1 MESKKKYL
9 YDAYLR
15 ILGIIIG
22 IGLFFI
28 FFYNPQLIDNNI
40 FNILLCLILF
50 IVFLATCERIVVHGY
65 IISIVALALAFV
77 VKKIVMKFFDSYSI
91 SYENINYIV
100 DYIVLSVVQI
110 PLIIENYINYKREDG
125 E

>member
-77 VKKIVMKFFDSYSI
+77 VKKIVMKFFDSYSM
-91 SYENINYIV
+91 SYENINYSLC
-100 DYIVLSVVQI
+100 YIFLTVIQI
-110 PLIIENYINYKREDG
+110 PLIIEDYIKYKK
-125 E
+125 